1 MTIIH
6 ILRYTNDILKI
17 KCKKKIIIKQI
28 VGKNV
33 ETFKEKNEGLAWNR
47 NKLK

>member
-17 KCKKKIIIKQI
+17 KYKKKIIKQI

-33 ETFKEKNEGLAWNR
+33 ETFKEKNEGLAWSR

>member
-6 ILRYTNDILKI
+6 ILRYTND
-17 KCKKKIIIKQI
+17 IKQI

-33 ETFKEKNEGLAWNR
+33 ETFKEKNEGLAWSR